1 MTKLREPDSIQAAV
15 LQVRVLLGDTKVLE
29 IIGRKLSLLKSW
41 SDPDDAQR
49 GISLRA
55 AKLLDVELVRQ
66 GHEPIFMRLLEQSVA
81 DLHPAPS
88 EEPPLEQAMNCVTAA
103 ARTLEETRSALKDQH
118 ISPHERISLL
128 RHVAALQKGLGA
140 FKRSLFLK
148 PPAKR

>member
-15 LQVRVLLGDTKVLE
+15 LQVRVLLGDAKVLE
-29 IIGRKLSLLKSW
+29 ITGRRISLLKSW

-66 GHEPIFMRLLEQSVA
+66 GHEPVFLRLLEQSIA

-88 EEPPLEQAMNCVTAA
+88 DEPPLDQAMNCVTAA
-103 ARTLEETRSALKDQH
+103 ARTLEETRAALKDQH
-118 ISPHERISLL
+118 IAPHERISLL
-128 RHVAALQKGLGA
+128 KHVAVLQRGLGA
-140 FKRSLFLK
+140 FKRSLFIK
-148 PPAKR
+148 PSAKR